1 MRVLCAI
8 LIAVLPMPVSAW
20 TQQAQPLLDNH
31 AVVKMVEAKVPA
43 DMIIRAIEEAPEVHF
58 SVYPADLIALKQWGV
73 SDDIIRAMAAR
84 QAGRLAPTAPAQ
96 APTITPRAVTSAP
109 APASLAKASA
119 EAPTAS
125 PQEPEYIAGGMWE
138 LGFEG
143 SLFVPHAH
151 AADVFGLVGLRA
163 GRFVTDGN
171 EVGVDTTLFLHRRV
185 QDIYL
190 AGFYRY
196 NFHTANPRLFP
207 FLGAGAGVNVFVGGG
222 EAASNF
228 LARGEFGL
236 KYFLA
241 QKVAFELAYN
251 LVYVDT
257 KKRGFKD
264 SSSSVVTVG
273 LAYVF

>member
-1 MRVLCAI
+1 MHLLCAV
-8 LIAVLPMPVSAW
+8 LIAVVLTPISGW
-20 TQQAQPLLDNH
+20 SQQPQQPPDNQPD
-31 AVVKMVEAKVPA
+31 VKMVDTKAPA
-43 DMIIRAIEEAPEVHF
+43 
-58 SVYPADLIALKQWGV
+58 
-73 SDDIIRAMAAR
+73 
-84 QAGRLAPTAPAQ
+84 LAPVTSPLAATSALAAASAANGAAAAQ
-96 APTITPRAVTSAP
+96 A
-109 APASLAKASA
+109 
-119 EAPTAS
+119 AS
-125 PQEPEYIAGGMWE
+125 PQNPDYIASGMWE

-143 SLFVPHAH
+143 TVFVPHAQ
-151 AADVFGLVGLRA
+151 AADAYGLVGLRA

-171 EVGVDTTLFLHRRV
+171 EIGLETTLFLQRRV
-185 QDIYL
+185 QDIYV

-207 FLGAGAGVNVFVGGG
+207 FLGAGAGVKVFVGGG
-222 EAASNF
+222 EAASKL
-228 LARGEFGL
+228 LASGEFGL

>member
-1 MRVLCAI
+1 MHLLCII
-8 LIAVLPMPVSAW
+8 LIAVALTPVSSW
-20 TQQAQPLLDNH
+20 SQQPQPPLDNQ
-31 AVVKMVEAKVPA
+31 AVVKTVEVK
-43 DMIIRAIEEAPEVHF
+43 
-58 SVYPADLIALKQWGV
+58 
-73 SDDIIRAMAAR
+73 
-84 QAGRLAPTAPAQ
+84 APAQ
-96 APTITPRAVTSAP
+96 DPMTTPP
-109 APASLAKASA
+109 AATPATATASVA
-119 EAPTAS
+119 NGAAAAQTAS
-125 PQEPEYIAGGMWE
+125 PQEPDYIVGGMWE

-143 SLFVPHAH
+143 TVFVPHAQ
-151 AADVFGLVGLRA
+151 AADAFGLVGLRA

-171 EVGVDTTLFLHRRV
+171 EIGLETTLFLHRRV

-196 NFHTANPRLFP
+196 NFHTANPKLFP

-222 EAASNF
+222 EAASHF

-251 LVYVDT
+251 LIYVGAER
-257 KKRGFKD
+257 RGFKD

-273 LAYVF
+273 LSYVF